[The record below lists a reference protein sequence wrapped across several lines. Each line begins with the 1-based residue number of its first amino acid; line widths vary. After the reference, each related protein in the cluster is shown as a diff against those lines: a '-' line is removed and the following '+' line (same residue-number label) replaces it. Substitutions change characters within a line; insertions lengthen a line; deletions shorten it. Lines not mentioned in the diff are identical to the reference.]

1 MSLNKENRMTK
12 KIASAFLA
20 TAFVFGMS
28 AAHAE
33 DAVKAD
39 SAPGTTEIK
48 AQKNWAKQ
56 VEKAEKKSHQSH
68 SHAKAHPKAE
78 KKIDGEVVKGDPAAG
93 EPATLVVPKE

>member
-1 MSLNKENRMTK
+1 MTK

-28 AAHAE
+28 VAHAE

-39 SAPGTTEIK
+39 SAPETTEVK

-68 SHAKAHPKAE
+68 SHAKAHLKAE

>member
-1 MSLNKENRMTK
+1 
-12 KIASAFLA
+12 
-20 TAFVFGMS
+20 MS

-93 EPATLVVPKE
+93 EPATLVVPKNNMPCLL